1 MKQYKKAYCYQW
13 FMEDWSVKYT
23 DYLRE
28 AYLDSLQYFGD
39 YLSGEAPFKFSQY
52 FTLHF
57 IKKIIKKL
65 INK

>member
-1 MKQYKKAYCYQW
+1 
-13 FMEDWSVKYT
+13 MEDWSVKYT